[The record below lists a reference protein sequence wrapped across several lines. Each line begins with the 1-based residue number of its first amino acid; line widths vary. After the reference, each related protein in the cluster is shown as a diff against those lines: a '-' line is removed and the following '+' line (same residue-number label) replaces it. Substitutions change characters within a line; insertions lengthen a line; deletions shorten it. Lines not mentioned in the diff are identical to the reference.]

1 MDDSLRP
8 LTEAVWA
15 TLTDEEK
22 VVLTKYT
29 QSYSYLN
36 EPLRGLSYYGGRTQ
50 NEYDHDMP
58 ILTSALNKFKT
69 AKDMVVRRGTGN
81 FYIPEL
87 RKDLSGVSVGDTFTD
102 GAFLSTACH
111 RSKGFHDDI
120 NMIIL
125 VPKGARGAFAEPF
138 SHYTDNLRFY
148 HDGELW
154 DGKSKESINSEFE
167 WIGQRGSRFK
177 VIKVDGRNIYLQMI
191 GQLR

>member
-1 MDDSLRP
+1 
-8 LTEAVWA
+8 
-15 TLTDEEK
+15 
-22 VVLTKYT
+22 
-29 QSYSYLN
+29 
-36 EPLRGLSYYGGRTQ
+36 
-50 NEYDHDMP
+50 MP

-69 AKDMVVRRGTGN
+69 VKDMVVRRGTGN
-81 FYIPEL
+81 YYIPEL
-87 RKDLSGVSVGDTFTD
+87 GKDLSGVSVGDTFTD

-111 RSKGFHDDI
+111 RNKGFSGDV

-138 SHYTDNLRFY
+138 SHYTDSFKFDYN
-148 HDGELW
+148 GTLW
-154 DGKSKESINSEFE
+154 DGKSKETIEQEFE